1 MSHSNKGKHLNFE
14 QRKIIAN
21 QLGKKDVNCQEIA
34 NILEVDASTVS
45 KEIKRNREVTL
56 NAHPSTKK
64 VCKKLD
70 RFPHVCN
77 RCSTYY
83 SGRCPFTQYAYKAYN
98 AQCQADSRLVHSRR
112 GINLT
117 QEEFQQLD
125 RLVTQGVK
133 NNQSIYHL
141 VKNNPD
147 IPVTEA
153 SVYRYIR
160 NNYLTSKK
168 IDLTYVR

>member
-64 VCKKLD
+64 VCKK
-70 RFPHVCN
+70 
-77 RCSTYY
+77 
-83 SGRCPFTQYAYKAYN
+83 
-98 AQCQADSRLVHSRR
+98 
-112 GINLT
+112 
-117 QEEFQQLD
+117 
-125 RLVTQGVK
+125 
-133 NNQSIYHL
+133 
-141 VKNNPD
+141 
-147 IPVTEA
+147 
-153 SVYRYIR
+153 
-160 NNYLTSKK
+160 
-168 IDLTYVR
+168 